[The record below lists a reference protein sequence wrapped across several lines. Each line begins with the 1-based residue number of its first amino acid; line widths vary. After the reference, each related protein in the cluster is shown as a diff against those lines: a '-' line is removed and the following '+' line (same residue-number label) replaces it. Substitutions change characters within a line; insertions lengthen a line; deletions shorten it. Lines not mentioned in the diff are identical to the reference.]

1 MAISLS
7 NLKSPTGLANKKRTR
22 VGRGDSSGHGS
33 YSGRGQKGQTSRSG
47 VGGLAL
53 KGLRRRLLS
62 IPKLGG
68 FNSLYEKMAVVNLS
82 DLEKHFE
89 AKSRVSPD
97 SLVKKGLTST
107 HRHGVKVLAKG
118 SLTKPLT
125 VAHCK
130 VSATAKQ
137 QIEKAGGKI
146 E

>member
-33 YSGRGQKGQTSRSG
+33 YSGRGQRVKHP
-47 VGGLAL
+47 VLALAAL

-62 IPKLGG
+62 ILKLGG

-82 DLEKHFE
+82 DLENI
-89 AKSRVSPD
+89 SRLNRVSPD
-97 SLVKKGLTST
+97 SLVKRVDFHASP
-107 HRHGVKVLAKG
+107 RREG
-118 SLTKPLT
+118 SCQGQPHLPLT

-130 VSATAKQ
+130 ASATAKQ